1 MKKILVLSGG
11 GSRGSFEMGIVSKLI
26 SEGKGGWDLI
36 TGVSAGSLNTSYLST
51 IDKNNEMQNIQ
62 EFKRLWS
69 DLKNKDVFQS
79 EYFINGLSMYNSDK
93 FKQKIVEIY
102 KDKKPIRPI
111 MISATS
117 LSKGQSVIFD
127 NDDILNYGFV
137 DVIMSSSTIPILFQ
151 PYSFLDDMFIDGGF
165 TSNVLLYEAVNY
177 CFKNYSS
184 EEVQIDIIVCGKKLD
199 PETIN
204 KDNISFKILLNRIKD
219 IITQQV
225 EYFELLKNI
234 KFPCKIKATVYEEKH
249 DSPISFLNF
258 DCGEKLFDDG
268 FNFTNVETYEIIL

>member
-36 TGVSAGSLNTSYLST
+36 TGVSAGSLNSSYLST
-51 IDKNNEMQNIQ
+51 IDKNNEKEYIQ
-62 EFKRLWS
+62 EFKKLWA

-79 EYFINGLSMYNSDK
+79 EYFLNGLSMYTSDK
-93 FKQKIVEIY
+93 FKKKIVEIY
-102 KDKKPIRPI
+102 NNKKPIRPI
-111 MISATS
+111 MISSTS
-117 LSKGQSVIFD
+117 LSKGESVIFN
-127 NDDILNYGFV
+127 NDDINKYGFV
-137 DVIMSSSTIPILFQ
+137 DIIMASSTIPILFQ

-165 TSNVLLYEAVNY
+165 TSNILFYEAVNY
-177 CFKNYSS
+177 CFENYSS
-184 EEVQIDIIVCGKKLD
+184 EEVQIDIIVCGKKLE
-199 PETIN
+199 PKTID
-204 KDNISFKILLNRIKD
+204 KENISFKILMSRIKD
-219 IITQQV
+219 ILMQQV

-234 KFPCKIKATVYEEKH
+234 KFPCKIKATVYEEKN

-258 DCGEKLFDDG
+258 DFGEQLFNDG